1 MPASS
6 LLERQKRACK
16 QYTENHSRDLS
27 QECHSVSG
35 VVITKIN
42 GAAHGV
48 ESGVSHRGL
57 AYGGNPV
64 APPDHRPNASGPL
77 PLSVD

>member
-1 MPASS
+1 MRNLAGSSTPRTTPATSAS
-6 LLERQKRACK
+6 
-16 QYTENHSRDLS
+16 
-27 QECHSVSG
+27 ECHSWSG

-48 ESGVSHRGL
+48 ESGVSHLGL

-64 APPDHRPNASGPL
+64 APPAHRPNASGPL
-77 PLSVD
+77 RLSVD